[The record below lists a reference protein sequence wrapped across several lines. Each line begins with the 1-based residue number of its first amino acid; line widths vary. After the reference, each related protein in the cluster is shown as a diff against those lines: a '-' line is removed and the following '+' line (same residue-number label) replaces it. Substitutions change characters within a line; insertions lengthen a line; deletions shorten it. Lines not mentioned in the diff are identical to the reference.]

1 MASPTLASPQC
12 PCRRGQSGCWSP
24 GAPLRKYPHHG
35 RVTEDTCRVASQ
47 GRASPT
53 WQSPFEGG
61 GNQHRRFSI
70 GMASLYS
77 WSGQMQPSRLKT
89 SMPGAGRPRKQMTR
103 EGHPQ
108 ISGQQGTLNP
118 ADVETGSAYLSLP
131 CSSYGPRPSSLSETQ
146 PHQVNEPATGPPPP
160 TPSGALNP
168 LQRDRTLLGH
178 QVWFRICEA
187 RVVSPG
193 QYAGL
198 GKGYK
203 G

>member
-1 MASPTLASPQC
+1 MLVPWGSAQKISSSRKGNRGHMPCCFPGKSKSHLAKSLRGRRKPAQTLLHRHGLLVQLVWTDAALTTQDKHA
-12 PCRRGQSGCWSP
+12 RG
-24 GAPLRKYPHHG
+24 
-35 RVTEDTCRVASQ
+35 
-47 GRASPT
+47 
-53 WQSPFEGG
+53 
-61 GNQHRRFSI
+61 
-70 GMASLYS
+70 
-77 WSGQMQPSRLKT
+77 
-89 SMPGAGRPRKQMTR
+89 GRPRKQMTR